1 MNCVRGKLLAPEAS
15 EASPGV
21 RAVPAAWRP
30 ICHSPAALLGTSHL
44 TLWPLFPDSVARPAS
59 APGFSKAGHRRCVLG
74 RGKEGDV
81 RALVPIFSA
90 SGVAGSASLGGRSY
104 LWLPKR
110 LLLASSRSDLFRAPK
125 LGSV

>member
-1 MNCVRGKLLAPEAS
+1 MNCVRGKLLALEAS
-15 EASPGV
+15 KASSGV

-59 APGFSKAGHRRCVLG
+59 GGFSKAGHRRCVLG

-90 SGVAGSASLGGRSY
+90 SGVAGPASLGGRSY
-104 LWLPKR
+104 PWLPKR
-110 LLLASSRSDLFRAPK
+110 LLLASSHSDLFRAPK